1 MYLSQLHLNPRDDLA
16 RADMSNPYELHRTIR
31 TQGFRNHNGK
41 LGRVL
46 FRLEPF
52 ARRNDPAGVVLVQ
65 SIDRPD
71 WSPLTARGAYLLCE
85 PQVKEIRSLD
95 LQPGQVLRFRLRANP
110 SKRDAKTRKRISLI
124 KLEDRL
130 AWLERKGKQ
139 CGFWMDPASINC
151 RELSFGQFWIG
162 KSQDETAEVAQANK
176 VTIYVADFDG
186 ILQVIDP
193 TRLLRAVEEG
203 IGPAKGFGCGLLSLA
218 RA

>member
-1 MYLSQLHLNPRDDLA
+1 MYLSQLLLNPRDDLA

-52 ARRNDPAGVVLVQ
+52 ARRHNPAGVVLVQ
-65 SIDRPD
+65 SLDRPD
-71 WSPLTARGAYLLCE
+71 WSPLTVRGAYLLCE

-110 SKRDAKTRKRISLI
+110 SKRDAKTKKRMSLI
-124 KLEDRL
+124 KLNDRL
-130 AWLERKGKQ
+130 AWLVRKGRQ
-139 CGFWMDPASINC
+139 CGFRVDPAAVNC
-151 RELSFGQFWIG
+151 CEVSFGHFGIG
-162 KSQDETAEVAQANK
+162 KSQDETADAAQANK

-186 ILQVIDP
+186 MLQVTDP
-193 TRLLRAVEEG
+193 ARLFRAVEQG